1 MAQRGELFSA
11 RADTDKRTYFFN
23 VKENR
28 VGDMFLNIVE
38 SRKRDF
44 PGGGH
49 RDGFERQSV
58 VIYEEDLRAFVDA
71 LDRALDYASDH
82 ARLGRYGRPAS
93 GARASRTERASARSH
108 RDAEDD
114 ESRRPGIVR
123 RPALPGRGTPRPR
136 VTVRRRTR

>member
-38 SRKRDF
+38 SRKRES
-44 PGGGH
+44 PGGH
-49 RDGFERQSV
+49 RDTFERQSV

-71 LDRALDYASDH
+71 LDQALDYASRN
-82 ARLGRYGRPAS
+82 ARLGRYGHPAS
-93 GARASRTERASARSH
+93 GSRESRSEREPARSL
-108 RDAEDD
+108 RDTGNDAN
-114 ESRRPGIVR
+114 RRPRSER
-123 RPALPGRGTPRPR
+123 RPALSGPGTSRPR